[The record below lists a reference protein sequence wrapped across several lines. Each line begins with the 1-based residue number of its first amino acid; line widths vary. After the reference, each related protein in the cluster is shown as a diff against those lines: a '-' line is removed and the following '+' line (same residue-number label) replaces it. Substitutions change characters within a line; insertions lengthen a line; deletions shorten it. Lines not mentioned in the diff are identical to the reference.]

1 MNSKQLKF
9 NTHFYKDFQFWIAI
23 VVMVAAASTIIHET
37 MTNIYFWL
45 DIAMIILG
53 IVTLVDS
60 LILHRKKISN

>member
-1 MNSKQLKF
+1 MNNKQLKF
-9 NTHFYKDFQFWIAI
+9 NTTFYKDFQFWIAL
-23 VVMVAAASTIIHET
+23 VVMVFAASTLIHET

-60 LILHRKKISN
+60 LILHRRKISD